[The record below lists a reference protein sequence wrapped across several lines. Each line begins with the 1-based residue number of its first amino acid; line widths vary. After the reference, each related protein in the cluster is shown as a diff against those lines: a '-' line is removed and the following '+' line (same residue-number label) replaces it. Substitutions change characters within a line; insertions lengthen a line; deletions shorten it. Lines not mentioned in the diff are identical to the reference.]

1 MDTQRKGA
9 MRLRLAED
17 EWVIVKTRAH
27 RRVLNR
33 PAVVFILV
41 AAVTAFALGTLTR
54 RDLPPAVLETVP
66 LLQVVVPILAGVLVL
81 GWCLIPLLRWR
92 RTIVFLTSQRIVV
105 RRGVLAKNQWEL
117 PLAFVR
123 TLRTSQK
130 LLERGSGAG
139 ALVLETANGPV
150 RLPHL
155 PRVERVRALVVAA
168 IERLPRSM
176 GFDGVEIG
184 TGEHVDGIKHG

>member
-1 MDTQRKGA
+1 

-33 PAVVFILV
+33 PAVVFVLL
-41 AAVTAFALGTLTR
+41 AGLTAFALGVLTR
-54 RDLPPAVLETVP
+54 DDLPKAVLETVP
-66 LLQVVVPILAGVLVL
+66 LLQVVVPIVAAVLLLAWCVVPLV
-81 GWCLIPLLRWR
+81 RWR
-92 RTIVFLTSQRIVV
+92 RTVVFLTNRRIVV
-105 RRGVLAKNQWEL
+105 RRGVAAKNQWEL

-123 TLRTSQK
+123 TLKTSQK
-130 LLERGSGAG
+130 LLERGSGSG
-139 ALVLETANGPV
+139 ALVLDTSNGAV

-155 PRVERVRALVVAA
+155 PRVERVRDLVVTA
-168 IERLPRSM
+168 IERLPRPM

-184 TGEHVDGIKHG
+184 TEERLDGIGHG

>member
-1 MDTQRKGA
+1 

-33 PAVVFILV
+33 PAVLFIGI
-41 AAVTAFALGTLTR
+41 AALAAFAMGTLTR
-54 RDLPPAVLETVP
+54 EDLPQAVLDTVP
-66 LLQVVVPILAGVLVL
+66 LLQVVVPIVAAVLVL
-81 GWCLIPLLRWR
+81 AWCLIPLLRWR
-92 RTIVFLTSQRIVV
+92 RTIVFLTSQRVVV
-105 RRGVLAKNQWEL
+105 RRGLAAKNQWEL

-130 LLERGSGAG
+130 LLERGSGSG
-139 ALVLETANGPV
+139 ALVLETPNGPV

-155 PRVERVRALVVAA
+155 PQVERFRWLVVTA

-176 GFDGVEIG
+176 GFDGVDMG
-184 TGEHVDGIKHG
+184 TEERVDGIGHG